1 MHTTESLKVSNTYF
15 IVFTVHLCLI
25 LIGDV
30 LDNKRFHKNYTE
42 AVLHQRIRQMQ
53 PKDRHI
59 LKEGHTNIKD
69 KSKIDK
75 RNEFFCG
82 DK

>member
-42 AVLHQRIRQMQ
+42 AVLHQKDQTDAAKRQT
-53 PKDRHI
+53 
-59 LKEGHTNIKD
+59 HT
-69 KSKIDK
+69 
-75 RNEFFCG
+75 
-82 DK
+82 